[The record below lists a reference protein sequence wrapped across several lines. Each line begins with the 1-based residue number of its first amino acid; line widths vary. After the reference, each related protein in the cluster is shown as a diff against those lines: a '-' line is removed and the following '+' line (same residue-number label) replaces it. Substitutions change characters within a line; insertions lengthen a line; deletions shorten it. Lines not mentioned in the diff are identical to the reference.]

1 MYRNSKVLEALKLL
15 PEEYSMEELL
25 DKIKLLDKINI
36 GLWQA
41 EKGHVISD
49 EELDIE
55 IAEWFN

>member
-1 MYRNSKVLEALKLL
+1 MFRNSKVLEAIKLL
-15 PEEYSMEELL
+15 PEEYSMADLIDKIRLL
-25 DKIKLLDKINI
+25 DKIDI
-36 GLWQA
+36 GLYQA